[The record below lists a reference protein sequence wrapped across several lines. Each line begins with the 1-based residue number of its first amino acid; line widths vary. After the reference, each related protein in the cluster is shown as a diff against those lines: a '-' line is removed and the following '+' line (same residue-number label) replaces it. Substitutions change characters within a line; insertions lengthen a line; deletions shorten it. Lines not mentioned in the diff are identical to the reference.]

1 LAVEETMGMR
11 VLLLD
16 ADESL
21 KHAVAPYLED
31 VGYEVIARRDPE
43 AALLEAQACGIRTIV
58 CDLALPN
65 ETGLTFLRRYRSGG
79 GSGVVLVC
87 GGPTEAS
94 LAATALRE
102 GADGFLR
109 KPALPEEVLMAIRQ
123 TEERDRLRHEVAT
136 LRATIGSKGL
146 EPMVVAED
154 PKMRSLLEVAARAA
168 ASDQAVLITG
178 ERGTGKA
185 LLARAMHRFSRRGD
199 GAFVAIDCN
208 ATPDF
213 FGNEGDAGVNPSDP
227 ESVWR
232 SASRGTLLLEEV
244 QSLTHE
250 SQSFLVSRLGSAGY
264 GSKSGGGLALVVDS
278 DVRLMATAEAHVAR
292 LIDEGKLRPELAQR
306 IGMTTLDLPALRER
320 RDDIPALVTH
330 FLQQVAA
337 KTGRPISIS
346 PQAMAALVSYSWPG
360 NVRELRQ
367 VVERAAVLSPT
378 GKLDRSDF
386 PVLVSAGKSNGN
398 GSSEFALKPQVE
410 AFEREIILRALAA
423 CGGTRREAARLLRIS
438 LRTLFYKLRRYGLA

>member
-1 LAVEETMGMR
+1 MR

-16 ADESL
+16 TDDSL
-21 KHAVAPYLED
+21 KQSVAPYLEE
-31 VGYEVIARRDPE
+31 VGYEVTARRDPD
-43 AALLEAQACGIRTIV
+43 AALLEAQACGIRSIV

-65 ETGLTFLRRYRSGG
+65 DGALTFLRRYRSGG
-79 GSGVVLVC
+79 GTGVVLVC
-87 GGPTEAS
+87 GGPSEAMAAS
-94 LAATALRE
+94 LAVRE

-109 KPALPEEVLMAIRQ
+109 KPALPEEVLLALRQ

-154 PKMRSLLEVAARAA
+154 PKMRTILEVAARAA
-168 ASDQAVLITG
+168 ASDQAVIITG
-178 ERGTGKA
+178 EPGTGKA

-213 FGNEGDAGVNPSDP
+213 FGPNGDSAGASPADP
-227 ESVWR
+227 QSVWR
-232 SASRGTLLLEEV
+232 SASRGTLLLEDIE
-244 QSLTHE
+244 SLTPE
-250 SQSFLVSRLGSAGY
+250 SQSLLVSRLGQGNRNGSAI
-264 GSKSGGGLALVVDS
+264 AVAEA
-278 DVRLMATAEAHVAR
+278 DVRLMATAEKQIGR
-292 LIDEGKLRPELAQR
+292 LIDEGKLRPDLAQR
-306 IGMTTLDLPALRER
+306 LGITTLDLPPLRER

-337 KTGRPISIS
+337 KTGRPISIT
-346 PQAMAALVSYSWPG
+346 PQAMAALVSYSWPN

-367 VVERAAVLSPT
+367 VVERAAVLSPS

-386 PVLVSAGKSNGN
+386 PVLVSAGRNNG
-398 GSSEFALKPQVE
+398 GTSEFALKPQVE

-423 CGGTRREAARLLRIS
+423 CGGTRREAARLLKIS

>member
-1 LAVEETMGMR
+1 MR

-16 ADESL
+16 ADDSL
-21 KHAVAPYLED
+21 RQSVAPYLED
-31 VGYEVIARRDPE
+31 VGYEVTARRDPD
-43 AALLEAQACGIRTIV
+43 AALLEAQACGIRTVV

-65 ETGLTFLRRYRSGG
+65 DGALTFLRRYRSGG

-87 GGPTEAS
+87 GGPSEAMAAS
-94 LAATALRE
+94 LAVRE

-109 KPALPEEVLMAIRQ
+109 KPALPEEVLLALRQ

-136 LRATIGSKGL
+136 LRATLGSKGL
-146 EPMVVAED
+146 EPMLVAED
-154 PKMRSLLEVAARAA
+154 PKMRSILEVAARAA
-168 ASDQAVLITG
+168 ASDQTVIITG
-178 ERGTGKA
+178 EPGTGKA

-199 GAFVAIDCN
+199 GAFVAIDCTT
-208 ATPDF
+208 APDF
-213 FGNEGDAGVNPSDP
+213 FGPNGDGATTDP
-227 ESVWR
+227 ADPQSVWR

-244 QSLTHE
+244 EALTPE
-250 SQSFLVSRLGSAGY
+250 SQGILFTRLGPS
-264 GSKSGGGLALVVDS
+264 SGRGTNSSIAPDP
-278 DVRLMATAEAHVAR
+278 DVRLMATAEKQLGR
-292 LIDEGKLRPELAQR
+292 LIDEGKLRADLAQR
-306 IGMTTLDLPALRER
+306 LGITTLDLPPLRER

-337 KTGRPISIS
+337 KTGRPISIT
-346 PQAMAALVSYSWPG
+346 PQAMAALVSYSWPS

-367 VVERAAVLSPT
+367 VVERAAVLSPS

-386 PVLVSAGKSNGN
+386 PVLVSAGRSSTG
-398 GSSEFALKPQVE
+398 GTSEFALKPQVE

>member
-1 LAVEETMGMR
+1 MR

-16 ADESL
+16 ADGSL
-21 KHAVAPYLED
+21 KHSIAPYLED

-58 CDLALPN
+58 CDLAFPADG
-65 ETGLTFLRRYRSGG
+65 GLAFLRRYRSGG

-87 GGPTEAS
+87 GGPSESAS
-94 LAATALRE
+94 ASAALRE

-109 KPALPEEVLMAIRQ
+109 KPALPEEILMALRQ
-123 TEERDRLRHEVAT
+123 TDERERLRHEVAT

-146 EPMVVAED
+146 EPMLVAED
-154 PKMRSLLEVAARAA
+154 SKMRTILEVAARAA
-168 ASDQAVLITG
+168 ASDQSILITG

-199 GAFVAIDCN
+199 GAFVAIDCH
-208 ATPDF
+208 ASPDF
-213 FGNEGDAGVNPSDP
+213 FGVDGPGTQNAGDPT
-227 ESVWR
+227 SVWR
-232 SASRGTLLLEEV
+232 SASRGTLLLEDIEA
-244 QSLTHE
+244 LTAE
-250 SQSFLVSRLGSAGY
+250 SQSFLVTRLGPGN
-264 GSKSGGGLALVVDS
+264 GTDRGNGNGQSGGVATLVET
-278 DVRLMATAEAHVAR
+278 DVRLMATADAQLGR
-292 LIDEGKLRPELAQR
+292 LIDEGKLRPELAVR
-306 IGMTTLDLPALRER
+306 LGMTKLDLPALRDR

-337 KTGRPISIS
+337 KTGRPISVS
-346 PQAMAALVSYSWPG
+346 PQAIAALVAYSWPG

-367 VVERAAVLSPT
+367 VVERAAVLSQT
-378 GKLDRSDF
+378 GKLDRTDF
-386 PVLVSAGKSNGN
+386 PILVNAGRSGPGGSA
-398 GSSEFALKPQVE
+398 SEFALKPQVE
-410 AFEREIILRALAA
+410 AFEREIIIRALAA

>member
-1 LAVEETMGMR
+1 MR

-16 ADESL
+16 ADDSL
-21 KHAVAPYLED
+21 RHSVASYLED

-58 CDLALPN
+58 CDLALPDDG
-65 ETGLTFLRRYRSGG
+65 GLTFLRRYRAGG
-79 GSGVVLVC
+79 GTGVVLVC
-87 GGPTEAS
+87 GGPTEAES
-94 LAATALRE
+94 AGSALRE
-102 GADGFLR
+102 GADGYLR
-109 KPALPEEVLMAIRQ
+109 KPALPEEVLLALRQ
-123 TEERDRLRHEVAT
+123 ADERERLRHEVAT
-136 LRATIGSKGL
+136 LRATIGSRGL

-154 PKMRSLLEVAARAA
+154 SKMRSLLEVAARAA
-168 ASDQAVLITG
+168 ASDQAIVITG

-199 GAFVAIDCN
+199 GAFVAVDCL

-213 FGNEGDAGVNPSDP
+213 FGATGDGAVLPVSDP
-227 ESVWR
+227 QSIWR
-232 SASRGTLLLEEV
+232 SANRGTLLLEEIDAL
-244 QSLTHE
+244 SDE
-250 SQSFLVSRLGSAGY
+250 SQGYLVSRL
-264 GSKSGGGLALVVDS
+264 SGNGKNGHGVVHVVDN
-278 DVRLMATAEAHVAR
+278 DVRLMATAEHR
-292 LIDEGKLRPELAQR
+292 LDRLVTDGRLRPDLAQR
-306 IGMTTLDLPALRER
+306 LGLTVLDLPPLRDR

-337 KTGRPISIS
+337 KTARPISIT
-346 PQAMAALVSYSWPG
+346 PQAMAALQAYSWPG

-367 VVERAAVLSPT
+367 VVERAAVLSAT

-386 PVLVSAGKSNGN
+386 PILVSAGKANGT
-398 GSSEFALKPQVE
+398 GASEFALKPQVE

-423 CGGTRREAARLLRIS
+423 SAGTRREAARLLRIS

>member
-1 LAVEETMGMR
+1 MGMR

-21 KHAVAPYLED
+21 KHSVAPYLED

-58 CDLALPN
+58 CDLAFPH
-65 ETGLTFLRRYRSGG
+65 EAGLTFLRRYRAGG
-79 GSGVVLVC
+79 GTGVVLVC
-87 GGPTEAS
+87 GGPTESPQAS
-94 LAATALRE
+94 AALRE

-109 KPALPEEVLMAIRQ
+109 KPALPEEVLMALRQ

-154 PKMRSLLEVAARAA
+154 SRMRSILEVAARAA
-168 ASDQAVLITG
+168 ASDHAVLITG

-199 GAFVAIDCN
+199 GAFVAIDCQ

-213 FGNEGDAGVNPSDP
+213 FGVEGEAAVSPTDP
-227 ESVWR
+227 QSVWR

-244 QSLTHE
+244 ESLTPE
-250 SQSFLVSRLGSAGY
+250 SQEFLAGRLGTATAVGRPT
-264 GSKSGGGLALVVDS
+264 AIVADN
-278 DVRLMATAEAHVAR
+278 DVRLMATAEKAVAR
-292 LIDEGKLRPELAQR
+292 LIDEGLLRPELAQR
-306 IGMTTLDLPALRER
+306 IGMTTLDLPPLRER
-320 RDDIPALVTH
+320 RDDVPALVTH

-337 KTGRPISIS
+337 KTGRPISIT
-346 PQAMAALVSYSWPG
+346 PQAMAALVAYSWPG

-367 VVERAAVLSPT
+367 VVERAAVLSPS
-378 GKLDRSDF
+378 GKLDRTDF
-386 PVLVSAGKSNGN
+386 PVLVSAGRSNGN
-398 GSSEFALKPQVE
+398 GVSEFALKPQVE

>member
-1 LAVEETMGMR
+1 MR

-16 ADESL
+16 ADDTMRHS
-21 KHAVAPYLED
+21 VAPSLEE
-31 VGYEVIARRDPE
+31 VGYEVVVRREPE
-43 AALLEAQACGIRTIV
+43 AALLEAQACGIRTVV

-65 ETGLTFLRRYRSGG
+65 DGGLAFLRRYRSGG
-79 GSGVVLVC
+79 GSGIVLVC
-87 GGPTEAS
+87 GGPSEAAS
-94 LAATALRE
+94 AAAALRE

-109 KPALPEEVLMAIRQ
+109 KPALPEEVLLALRQ
-123 TEERDRLRHEVAT
+123 ADERERLRHEVAT
-136 LRATIGSKGL
+136 LRATIGAKGL
-146 EPMVVAED
+146 EPMLVAED
-154 PKMRSLLEVAARAA
+154 SKMRSILELAARAA

-199 GAFVAIDCN
+199 GAFVAIDCT

-213 FGNEGDAGVNPSDP
+213 FSAGEGGPLNPADSQ
-227 ESVWR
+227 SVWR

-244 QSLTHE
+244 EALTDQSQGYLI
-250 SQSFLVSRLGSAGY
+250 SRLGGDQLPP
-264 GSKSGGGLALVVDS
+264 GLNTRPGGAAQVLDN
-278 DVRLMATAEAHVAR
+278 DVRVMATAEMGVEK
-292 LIDEGKLRPELAQR
+292 LLGEGKLMPELAHR
-306 IGMTTLDLPALRER
+306 IGTTTLDLPPLRER
-320 RDDIPALVTH
+320 RDDVPALVTH
-330 FLQQVAA
+330 FLQQVAS
-337 KTGRPISIS
+337 KTSRPISIT
-346 PQAMAALVSYSWPG
+346 PQAMSALVSYSWPG

-367 VVERAAVLSPT
+367 VVERAAVLSPS

-386 PVLVSAGKSNGN
+386 PVLVSAGRINGN
-398 GSSEFALKPQVE
+398 GNTEFALKPQVE

>member
-1 LAVEETMGMR
+1 MR

-21 KHAVAPYLED
+21 KHSVAPYLED

-58 CDLALPN
+58 CDLAFPN
-65 ETGLTFLRRYRSGG
+65 EAGLTFLRRYRAGG
-79 GSGVVLVC
+79 GTGVVLVC
-87 GGPTEAS
+87 GGPNESPQAS
-94 LAATALRE
+94 AALRE

-109 KPALPEEVLMAIRQ
+109 KPALPEEVLMALRQ
-123 TEERDRLRHEVAT
+123 TEDRERLRHEVAT

-154 PKMRSLLEVAARAA
+154 SRMRSILEIAARAA
-168 ASDQAVLITG
+168 ASDQGVLITG

-213 FGNEGDAGVNPSDP
+213 FGTEGEAGVSPADP
-227 ESVWR
+227 QSVWR

-244 QSLTHE
+244 ESLTPE
-250 SQSFLVSRLGSAGY
+250 SQGFLVDRLGAFTPNGRSNGP
-264 GSKSGGGLALVVDS
+264 LVVVDT
-278 DVRLMATAEAHVAR
+278 DVRLMATAEKAVGR
-292 LIDEGKLRPELAQR
+292 LIDEGRLRPELAQR
-306 IGMTTLDLPALRER
+306 IGMTTLELPPLRDR
-320 RDDIPALVTH
+320 RDDVPALVTH

-337 KTGRPISIS
+337 KTGRPISIT
-346 PQAMAALVSYSWPG
+346 PQAMAALVAYSWPG

-367 VVERAAVLSPT
+367 VVERAAVLSPS
-378 GKLDRSDF
+378 GKLDRTDF
-386 PVLVSAGKSNGN
+386 PVLVSAGRTNGN
-398 GSSEFALKPQVE
+398 GVSEFALKPQVE

>member
-1 LAVEETMGMR
+1 MR

-16 ADESL
+16 ADDSL
-21 KHAVAPYLED
+21 RHAVAPSLED

-43 AALLEAQACGIRTIV
+43 AALLEAQACGIRTVV

-65 ETGLTFLRRYRSGG
+65 DGGLAFLRRYRAGG
-79 GSGVVLVC
+79 GTGIVLVC
-87 GGPTEAS
+87 GGPTESAAAAS
-94 LAATALRE
+94 ALRE

-109 KPALPEEVLMAIRQ
+109 KPAIAEEVLLALRQ
-123 TEERDRLRHEVAT
+123 ADERERLRHEVAT
-136 LRATIGSKGL
+136 LRATIGAKGL
-146 EPMVVAED
+146 EPMLVAED
-154 PKMRSLLEVAARAA
+154 SKMRSILEVAARAA
-168 ASDQAVLITG
+168 ASDQTILITG

-199 GAFVAIDCN
+199 GAFVAIDCT

-213 FGNEGDAGVNPSDP
+213 FTAAGGEANLSPSDP
-227 ESVWR
+227 QSVWR

-244 QSLTHE
+244 EALTRE
-250 SQSFLVSRLGSAGY
+250 SQTYLVSRLGAGRPGNGRQS
-264 GSKSGGGLALVVDS
+264 GSVAVVDN
-278 DVRLMATAEAHVAR
+278 DVRIMATTEMAIDR
-292 LIDEGKLRPELAQR
+292 LLNDGKIQPDLAKGL
-306 IGMTTLDLPALRER
+306 GMTTLDLPALRDR

-330 FLQQVAA
+330 FLQQVAS
-337 KTGRPISIS
+337 KTARPISIT
-346 PQAMAALVSYSWPG
+346 PQAMSALVGYSWPG

-367 VVERAAVLSPT
+367 VVERAAVLSPS

-386 PVLVSAGKSNGN
+386 PVLVSAGRANGN
-398 GSSEFALKPQVE
+398 GASEYALKPQVE